1 VALGDIDLRFAGHWA
16 EITEE
21 NILPLFTDRAPC
33 TLKKHLNLSGWF
45 SWFQVCCVMGW
56 NAAQPTLHEL
66 LESLRRLGVGSYEDR
81 GCNRRQ
87 SALSVLS

>member
-1 VALGDIDLRFAGHWA
+1 
-16 EITEE
+16 
-21 NILPLFTDRAPC
+21 
-33 TLKKHLNLSGWF
+33 
-45 SWFQVCCVMGW
+45 MGW